1 MSGLI
6 NFIKSLF
13 SGIFG
18 FVGGLLG
25 GKKKSEAIAGSEAQ
39 PTRKKGNS
47 GFFLELDEAK
57 EGAAAQASSAAPAQT
72 SNGATAEAKSTE
84 ASPAKSSRK
93 EKLAALAQGNQ
104 PAAATAAPAKAP
116 TATPVAAP
124 APKPAVFA
132 PETEFATK
140 YLVTNGNNSRRRPGA
155 NMSPYLD
162 MARQIKG

>member
-18 FVGGLLG
+18 FFGGLLG
-25 GKKKSEAIAGSEAQ
+25 GKKKTEALSGSEAK
-39 PTRKKGNS
+39 PAAKKGNS
-47 GFFLELDEAK
+47 GFYLELDDSK
-57 EGAAAQASSAAPAQT
+57 GGAAAQASSPAPAQT
-72 SNGATAEAKSTE
+72 VNGATAEAQ
-84 ASPAKSSRK
+84 PAKSSRK
-93 EKLAALAQGNQ
+93 EKLAALAEGKQ
-104 PAAATAAPAKAP
+104 PAAAIPAPAKAP
-116 TATPVAAP
+116 TAKPAAATAP
-124 APKPAVFA
+124 APKPATFE

-162 MARQIKG
+162 MARKIKVG

>member
-18 FVGGLLG
+18 FFGGLLG
-25 GKKKSEAIAGSEAQ
+25 GKKKSAATAGSEAK
-39 PTRKKGNS
+39 PTAKKGNS

-57 EGAAAQASSAAPAQT
+57 DGAAAKASSPAVAQTTPAQT
-72 SNGATAEAKSTE
+72 TNGATAETT
-84 ASPAKSSRK
+84 PAKSSRK

-104 PAAATAAPAKAP
+104 PAATSAPAKAP
-116 TATPVAAP
+116 AATPAAP
-124 APKPAVFA
+124 APKPAVVFE
-132 PETEFATK
+132 PETAFATK

-162 MARQIKG
+162 MARKIKVS